1 MSTSTVNVN
10 NVVDNAKFT
19 KSHLS
24 IMLWCLILILFDGY
38 DLAINGV
45 ALPLLMKDWGL
56 TAVQAGMLAS
66 TALAGMMFGAMMFGT
81 LADRIGRK
89 KVIMICV
96 FLFSTF
102 TFAGGFATNP
112 TEFGVL
118 RFIAGLGIG
127 GVLPNLV
134 ALTSEYAPKRLRST
148 LVTTMFS
155 GYAMGGIMAAL
166 FGSWFTADHGWQ
178 IMFFIAGIPLLL
190 LPLAWKFLPESL
202 TFLVKVER
210 TAEARH
216 MIQKIAPEQNL
227 SSTVKLELTEVVVP
241 GGTSVKALYK
251 QGRGLSTALFW
262 LCFFMCLLTLYA
274 LGSWLPKLM
283 MAAGYSLG
291 SSLTFLLAM
300 NIGAVIGT
308 VGGGILADK
317 FHLKPVIIT
326 LCLAGAVALSLL
338 GFNSP
343 QPVIYLLVAVA
354 GASAIGSQIL
364 LYSYVAQY
372 YPLSVRS
379 TGIGWASAVGRT
391 GAIVGPILIGY
402 LLSQELPHQINFMA
416 VGIPVV
422 IAAIAVFFIRKA
434 QTDEEVAAEAQ
445 QKVLKTQRSYS

>member
-1 MSTSTVNVN
+1 
-10 NVVDNAKFT
+10 
-19 KSHLS
+19 
-24 IMLWCLILILFDGY
+24 
-38 DLAINGV
+38 
-45 ALPLLMKDWGL
+45 
-56 TAVQAGMLAS
+56 
-66 TALAGMMFGAMMFGT
+66 
-81 LADRIGRK
+81 
-89 KVIMICV
+89 
-96 FLFSTF
+96 
-102 TFAGGFATNP
+102 
-112 TEFGVL
+112 
-118 RFIAGLGIG
+118 
-127 GVLPNLV
+127 
-134 ALTSEYAPKRLRST
+134 
-148 LVTTMFS
+148 
-155 GYAMGGIMAAL
+155 
-166 FGSWFTADHGWQ
+166 
-178 IMFFIAGIPLLL
+178 
-190 LPLAWKFLPESL
+190 
-202 TFLVKVER
+202 
-210 TAEARH
+210 
-216 MIQKIAPEQNL
+216 
-227 SSTVKLELTEVVVP
+227 
-241 GGTSVKALYK
+241 
-251 QGRGLSTALFW
+251 
-262 LCFFMCLLTLYA
+262 MCLLTLYA

-308 VGGGILADK
+308 IGGGILADK

-434 QTDEEVAAEAQ
+434 QTDEEVAALENVNKAS
-445 QKVLKTQRSYS
+445 VKTQRSSS